1 MKKSIRQHIAIAFA
15 LLFCSTAYAQSE
27 ISATPTTELYGY
39 YHKGQNFETMQKDI
53 QNYEALLLMAGYIK
67 QNSHIASKNDYTILW
82 RYKHENGGE
91 IDAQIHYQ
99 FLIPYFKITIDQI
112 IATYPNGNMA
122 FFSLNSKDEAI
133 REMYADLYDV
143 LVKSLVRLIKPAKTI
158 TKEQFREALDNF
170 GTTPEIK
177 TDKN

>member
-27 ISATPTTELYGY
+27 ISATPTNELYGY

-82 RYKHENGGE
+82 RQNMEGGGM
-91 IDAQIHYQ
+91 IDVQIHYQ
-99 FLIPYFKITIDQI
+99 FLIPYFKITIDHI
-112 IATYPNGNMA
+112 IAKYPNGNMTA
-122 FFSLNSKDEAI
+122 FSLNSKDEAN
-133 REMYADLYDV
+133 REMYADLYNV
-143 LVKSLVRLIKPAKTI
+143 LVKSLVRIIKPSKTL
-158 TKEQFREALDNF
+158 TKEQFREALNNLDKI
-170 GTTPEIK
+170 PEMK

>member
-1 MKKSIRQHIAIAFA
+1 MKPILKHIAIAFSLA
-15 LLFCSTAYAQSE
+15 FCTSAFAQSK
-27 ISATPTTELYGY
+27 IATTPTTELYGY

-67 QNSHIASKNDYTILW
+67 QNSHIASENDYTILW

-122 FFSLNSKDEAI
+122 VFSLNSKDEAI
-133 REMYADLYDV
+133 REMYADLYNV

-158 TKEQFREALDNF
+158 TKEQLREALNNLDKM
-170 GTTPEIK
+170 PEIK
-177 TDKN
+177 ND